1 MNRAERRGSLDPFVS
16 VSCLCSKLHT
26 LLRDEVVSGLGVS
39 HWKCGRCKRRF
50 VIACTP
56 ESPGVRE
63 EFWPLFLDDVPR
75 TGETRED
82 GRSTDDE
89 GIAPAPPE
97 IHFQCRCGCRLVG
110 KSRIYGVPTR
120 CPNCGSH
127 LVLEIG
133 YRTEDASPTALL
145 TFADDNRKPAP
156 PSRC

>member
-1 MNRAERRGSLDPFVS
+1 VKVADRGGAIDPFVS
-16 VSCLCSKLHT
+16 VPCLCGKPHA
-26 LLRDEVVSGLGVS
+26 LLRDEVVSGLGLS
-39 HWKCGRCKRRF
+39 RWKCGRCKRRF

-75 TGETRED
+75 TGDTRED
-82 GRSTDDE
+82 GISTDHQ
-89 GIAPAPPE
+89 GTAQVPSE

-120 CPNCGSH
+120 CPRCASR

-133 YRTEDASPTALL
+133 YRTEDARPTALL
-145 TFADDNRKPAP
+145 KYPDDEREPAP
-156 PSRC
+156 PKG